1 MNPIPRNMT
10 NPFHPDSHQQL
21 TDPSYRAAMLVKI
34 EALISVLQVA
44 RTKVVRNLET
54 PNPGHDAARLAR
66 VKMQVENTLKV
77 CRKAQTALRGSEAIS
92 SAEILGTDIDVL
104 CSQLGAIEVE

>member
-44 RTKVVRNLET
+44 RTKVVRNLEL
-54 PNPGHDAARLAR
+54 PDSDAARLAR
-66 VKMQVENTLKV
+66 VKLQVENTLKV
-77 CRKAQTALRGSEAIS
+77 CRKAQTALRGTSAIS
-92 SAEILGTDIDVL
+92 NEDILSTDIDAL
-104 CSQLGAIEVE
+104 CSQLGAIEMG

>member
-1 MNPIPRNMT
+1 MT

-54 PNPGHDAARLAR
+54 PGHDAARLAR
-66 VKMQVENTLKV
+66 VQLQVENTLKV

-92 SAEILGTDIDVL
+92 NEEILGTDIDAL
-104 CSQLGAIEVE
+104 CSQLSAMPVE